1 MARFIVVYH
10 RLPFEEAIVDGQPVL
25 REPKS
30 PNGII
35 PSLKGFF
42 RFFDQGLWLAWKKV
56 PEAAVGQL
64 LPPQTM
70 TVDEREISVQC
81 VGLSDTLVDSFYYQT
96 SKAALWPILH
106 SFTER
111 FDYDSADW
119 EQFRAVNRHF
129 ADAACA
135 VAEPGATVWIHDYNL
150 WLVPGYLR
158 ARRPDLRIA
167 FFHHTPF
174 PASDMFGILPWRKEI
189 LESLLCCDRIGFHA
203 PRYAEN
209 FASCARAFIKPA
221 VSRTKSIVESRLQQ
235 RGTLLQESVYT
246 STLSVGERIVHLDV
260 APIGVDAHSIAAVAN
275 EPDTVAQA
283 AALRAQLG
291 TEKII
296 MSVGRIDYTK
306 GTREML
312 LAYEALL
319 AQRPDLHG
327 KVKLCVT
334 SVAPAAG
341 IRAYDDV
348 RADIE
353 RLVGAI
359 NGRYSTADWVPL
371 LFFTTPIGFR
381 ELIAWYLAADVCWIT
396 PLRDGLNLVVK
407 EYVAARGARP
417 SPGGVLVLSEFIG
430 AAIELDEALRTHP
443 YSARSMVEAIA
454 QALAMPED
462 EAGARMGALH
472 ARVARHDIRAW
483 TQSVV
488 RMLKDG
494 SAPAGIAPMRPDRG
508 RAA

>member
-1 MARFIVVYH
+1 LAKFIVVYH
-10 RLPFEEAIVDGQPVL
+10 RLPFEETIEEGKLVL
-25 REPKS
+25 CEPKS

-42 RFFDQGLWLAWKKV
+42 QFFDEGLWLAWKKV
-56 PEAAVGQL
+56 PESAVGKL

-70 TVDEREISVQC
+70 LVSERKISVQC
-81 VGLSDTLVDSFYYQT
+81 VGLSDALINSFYYQT
-96 SKAALWPILH
+96 SKSALWPILH
-106 SFTER
+106 SFIER

-119 EQFRAVNRHF
+119 VQFREVNQHF
-129 ADAACA
+129 ANAACT
-135 VAEPGATVWIHDYNL
+135 VADPGATIWIHDYNL
-150 WLVPGYLR
+150 WLVPGYIR
-158 ARRPDLRIA
+158 ARRPDVRIA

-189 LESLLCCDRIGFHA
+189 LESLLSCDRIGFHA

-221 VSRTKSIVESRLQQ
+221 VSRTKSFVDERLQQ

-246 STLSVGERIVHLDV
+246 SSLSVNKHIVQLDV
-260 APIGVDAHSIAAVAN
+260 APIGVDVKSIAEVAVQPSTQ
-275 EPDTVAQA
+275 EQA
-283 AALRAQLG
+283 TALRAQLG

-312 LAYEALL
+312 IAFEALL
-319 AQRPDLHG
+319 DKRTNLHG
-327 KVKLCVT
+327 KVKLCVI

-348 RADIE
+348 RADVE
-353 RLVGAI
+353 RLVGSI
-359 NGRYSTADWVPL
+359 NGRFSNADWVPI
-371 LFFTTPIGFR
+371 LFFTTPIVFR
-381 ELIAWYLAADVCWIT
+381 ELIAWYMAADICWIT

-407 EYVAARGARP
+407 EFVAARGAQTA
-417 SPGGVLVLSEFIG
+417 PGGVLLLSEFIG

-443 YSARSMVEAIA
+443 YSARSMVQAIEEAIA
-454 QALAMPED
+454 MPDEEAAKRMAALYE
-462 EAGARMGALH
+462 
-472 ARVARHDIRAW
+472 RVSRHDIKAW
-483 TQSVV
+483 TRAVV

-494 SAPAGIAPMRPDRG
+494 DESSMLR
-508 RAA
+508 RAS

>member
-1 MARFIVVYH
+1 MAKFIVVYH
-10 RLPFEEAIVDGQPVL
+10 RLPFEEAIEDGKPVL

-42 RFFDQGLWLAWKKV
+42 QFFDEGLWLAWKKV
-56 PEAAVGQL
+56 PEAAVGSL

-70 TVDEREISVQC
+70 TVGEREIPVQC
-81 VGLSDTLVDSFYYQT
+81 VGLTDTLVDSFYYQT

-119 EQFRAVNRHF
+119 EQFREVNRHF

-135 VAEPGATVWIHDYNL
+135 VADPGATIWIHDYNL
-150 WLVPGYLR
+150 WLVPGYIR
-158 ARRPDLRIA
+158 ARRPDVKIA

-189 LESLLCCDRIGFHA
+189 LESLLCCDRVGFHA

-209 FASCARAFIKPA
+209 FAACARAFIKPA
-221 VSRTKSIVESRLQQ
+221 VSRTKAIVEARLQQ

-246 STLSVGERIVHLDV
+246 SALSVGERIVQLDV
-260 APIGVDAHSIAAVAN
+260 APIGVDVQSISGVAN
-275 EPDTVAQA
+275 EPDTQAQA
-283 AALRAQLG
+283 RALREQLG
-291 TEKII
+291 AEKII

-306 GTREML
+306 GTRELL

-319 AQRPDLHG
+319 EKREDLRG

-341 IRAYDDV
+341 IRTYDDV

-353 RLVGAI
+353 RLVGSI
-359 NGRYSTADWVPL
+359 NGRYSTADWVPI

-381 ELIAWYLAADVCWIT
+381 ELIAWYMAADICWIT

-407 EYVAARGARP
+407 EYVAARGAQP
-417 SPGGVLVLSEFIG
+417 TPGGVLLLSEFVG

-443 YSARSMVEAIA
+443 YSTRSMVQSIEEAIA
-454 QALAMPED
+454 MPDE
-462 EAGARMGALH
+462 EAGTRMAALYE
-472 ARVARHDIRAW
+472 RVSRYDIRTW
-483 TQSVV
+483 TRSVV

-494 SAPAGIAPMRPDRG
+494 AEPSPLR
-508 RAA
+508 RAS